1 VAVSSSW
8 RIVLVGAIAILL
20 FDALASLAART
31 LKFPYVYATVGSWL
45 IYAGVAFAV
54 GQRASVPT
62 AVVET
67 MLVGFVEA
75 TLGWRIS
82 WLIGPGRTPSGTV
95 TTSQVARALLLVL
108 GTAAIIGA
116 AAAWQARQH

>member
-1 VAVSSSW
+1 VSSSW
-8 RIVLVGAIAILL
+8 RIVLLGAIAILL

-45 IYAGVAFAV
+45 IYAGVAFAAA
-54 GQRASVPT
+54 QRVSVPT
-62 AVVET
+62 AVVDT
-67 MLVGFVEA
+67 MLVAFVEA

-95 TTSQVARALLLVL
+95 TASQLARALIFVL
-108 GTAAIIGA
+108 GAAAIIGA